1 MNRPRLPLTIFAL
14 VAAVALA
21 VALPAAAEWR
31 EPITSPL
38 WALKSAP
45 GTLRWIEIHNLRSAP
60 ADGMFHVEVLERR
73 TADPAW
79 QIKHRAGHLA
89 VTDAAL
95 RASIVKPLKRGAVYP
110 ETYDS
115 AYAKWVKDKEAGQA
129 RVCDSTI
136 LACLPK

>member
-1 MNRPRLPLTIFAL
+1 MRFVL
-14 VAAVALA
+14 VAVVALGVALA
-21 VALPAAAEWR
+21 ASAEWR

-38 WALKSAP
+38 WALQSAP
-45 GTLRWIEIHNLRSAP
+45 GTLRWIEIHNLRSAA
-60 ADGMFHVEVLERR
+60 ADGVFHVEVLERR

-79 QIKHRAGHLA
+79 QIKHRAGHMA

-95 RASIVKPLKRGAVYP
+95 RASIVKPLKRGSVYP
-110 ETYDS
+110 ETYDY

-129 RVCDSTI
+129 RICDSTI